1 MDTAS
6 ILISVATIA
15 CSGVVSGVVTNKLAA
30 NRAELDFKRTKLE
43 ATYEAAHK
51 FCHLLLGNIMP
62 WLDVMDNKIDYNKAL
77 ENSLDGR
84 KDGDNEHYP
93 QLIMLVNIYFR
104 ELRNEL
110 KAILDA
116 RDRISRCITGCR
128 GAYKEGQN
136 YSAFIQPALEAMT
149 QLDLAHQALNKRL
162 FKLADRIK

>member
-30 NRAELDFKRTKLE
+30 NRAELDFKRRKLE
-43 ATYEAAHK
+43 ATYESAHK

-62 WLDVMDNKIDYNKAL
+62 WIDVMHNKIDYNKAL
-77 ENSLDGR
+77 EISLDGR

-110 KAILDA
+110 KSIMDA
-116 RDRISRCITGCR
+116 RDIISRCIINCQTTYKSG
-128 GAYKEGQN
+128 GDYAAY
-136 YSAFIQPALEAMT
+136 IQPALEAMT
-149 QLDLAHQALNKRL
+149 ELDLAHKSLNKRL
-162 FKLADRIK
+162 YKLADRIK